1 MSEGLKAEGW
11 KNIYVFILP
20 LLLFMLGMIFLPVV
34 GTFWTSLF
42 RDVGFLPRRF
52 LGLANYK
59 KLLGDPYFW
68 QSARFTL
75 LFALVSV
82 ALEMVL
88 GTIFALLLN
97 EKLPLRGLFRASI
110 LIPWAIPVAISA
122 RIWEL
127 IYSYNYGLANFL
139 LLKTGICSRPINWL
153 GSSAG
158 AFFSLLLAD
167 IWKTTPFVTIILL
180 AGLQAIPEEL
190 YEQAKVDGTNFYQ
203 RFLKITLPLLKPIFL
218 VAILFRT
225 IDALR
230 IFDLVYVLTHGGP
243 GGATTSLSLYGYK
256 FFLTSDFGYGSAV
269 SVVCFLIAFT
279 LSILY
284 LRMGRFGRS

>member
-52 LGLANYK
+52 LGFANYK
-59 KLLGDPYFW
+59 KLLSDPYFW

-230 IFDLVYVLTHGGP
+230 LFDLVYVLTHGGP